1 MKEEDCDLW
10 VMEMPMLIILAFN
23 TFFLIWIISVNKNLP
38 HSTSW
43 LSHLQIVILKL
54 KQRTA
59 MDHDRR
65 HWKATKA
72 LIFVMP
78 LLGFGFEP
86 SSAAKN
92 LEIGR
97 LISNVYILIL
107 NFVFL
112 FLLLLLT
119 IIICRHILTLVV
131 KPAVASLGL
140 PTATLVFN
148 AIEAVIVSTQVLII
162 TLFYTYTGH
171 WMKEWV
177 G

>member
-1 MKEEDCDLW
+1 
-10 VMEMPMLIILAFN
+10 
-23 TFFLIWIISVNKNLP
+23 
-38 HSTSW
+38 
-43 LSHLQIVILKL
+43 
-54 KQRTA
+54 
-59 MDHDRR
+59 
-65 HWKATKA
+65 
-72 LIFVMP
+72 MP

-92 LEIGR
+92 LDIGR

-107 NFVFL
+107 
-112 FLLLLLT
+112 LLLLT
-119 IIICRHILTLVV
+119 IIICSHILTLVV

-171 WMKEWV
+171 
-177 G
+177 

>member
-1 MKEEDCDLW
+1 
-10 VMEMPMLIILAFN
+10 
-23 TFFLIWIISVNKNLP
+23 
-38 HSTSW
+38 
-43 LSHLQIVILKL
+43 
-54 KQRTA
+54 

-92 LEIGR
+92 LDIGR

-107 NFVFL
+107 NIVFL
-112 FLLLLLT
+112 LLLLLT

-171 WMKEWV
+171 
-177 G
+177 